1 MRRLALR
8 LGGTGRIV
16 NPPALAA
23 DTVADARAALD
34 AYATTGAVESDRR
47 AEAS

>member
-16 NPPALAA
+16 DPPDLAA
-23 DTVADARAALD
+23 DTMADARAALD
-34 AYATTGAVESDRR
+34 AYAAAGALESDRR